1 MGDRVQG
8 ESKAD
13 SIDNA
18 DKQDD
23 HKPVSFNDVDMKA
36 FQPMARGLDSLPPGF
51 NHIETSTFDKLA
63 NKDGFVTRDSLKKA
77 ASDPSLDDIQR
88 DDVQH
93 MLKNFKVLSKEFDD
107 KDGGKKGISR
117 EDVAK
122 YNFPNDINHIESS
135 TIDKLGLAADG
146 TITKD
151 SLAAGLKRKDLS
163 DVERDDMEYL
173 QRQYSNIKELS
184 PAGGKK
190 ELGISIADIAASNA
204 RVDQFAARYSGA
216 DNYQLSTRHTQER
229 AIDRLFEEQ

>member
-1 MGDRVQG
+1 MADRAQG
-8 ESKAD
+8 ETKAD
-13 SIDNA
+13 SVDNA
-18 DKQDD
+18 GKRDD
-23 HKPVSFNDVDMKA
+23 HGLSVNDVDMRS
-36 FQPMARGLDSLPPGF
+36 FQPMARGFDNLPAGF
-51 NHIETSTFDKLA
+51 NHIESSTFDKLA
-63 NKDGFVTRDSLKKA
+63 NKDGFVTKESLKKA
-77 ASDPSLDDIQR
+77 AQDPALDDIQR

-122 YNFPNDINHIESS
+122 YNFPNDVNHIESS
-135 TIDKLGLAADG
+135 TIDKLGRAADG

-151 SLAAGLKRKDLS
+151 SLADGLKRKDLS

-173 QRQYSNIKELS
+173 QRQYTNIKELS

-204 RVDQFAARYSGA
+204 RVDQFAARYGGA
-216 DNYQLSTRHTQER
+216 DNYQVSTRHIQQR
-229 AIDRLFEEQ
+229 AIDRLFEEK

>member
-1 MGDRVQG
+1 MADRAQG

-13 SIDNA
+13 SIDSA
-18 DKQDD
+18 RKQDD
-23 HKPVSFNDVDMKA
+23 HNHLNVNDVDMKA
-36 FQPMARGLDSLPPGF
+36 FQPIAKSFDSLPPGF

-63 NKDGFVTRDSLKKA
+63 NKDGFVTKDSLKKA

-135 TIDKLGLAADG
+135 TIDKLARAADG

-151 SLAAGLKRKDLS
+151 SLADALKRKDLS

-173 QRQYSNIKELS
+173 QRQYTNIKDLS
-184 PAGGKK
+184 PAGAKK
-190 ELGISIADIAASNA
+190 ELGISISDIAASNA
-204 RVDQFAARYSGA
+204 RVDQFAARYSGV
-216 DNYQLSTRHTQER
+216 DNYQFSTRHIQQRT
-229 AIDRLFEEQ
+229 IDRLFEEP